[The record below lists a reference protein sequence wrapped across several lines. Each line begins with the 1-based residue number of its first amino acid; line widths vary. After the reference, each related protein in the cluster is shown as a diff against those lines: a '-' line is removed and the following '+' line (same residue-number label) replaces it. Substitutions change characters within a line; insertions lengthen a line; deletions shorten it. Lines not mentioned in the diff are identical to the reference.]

1 MAIHWEKV
9 IPFCIKKESKKKR
22 EKMSKTNKKSISIL
36 CFSTLLQFFLLNIYG
51 ESREDFF
58 FEWKKKG

>member
-9 IPFCIKKESKKKR
+9 IPFCIKNESKKKR